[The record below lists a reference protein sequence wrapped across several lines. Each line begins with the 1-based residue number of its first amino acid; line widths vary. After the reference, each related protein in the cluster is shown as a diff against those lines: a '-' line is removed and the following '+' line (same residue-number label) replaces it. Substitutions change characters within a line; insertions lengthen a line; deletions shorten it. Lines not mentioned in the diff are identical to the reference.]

1 MKSTLLY
8 YVAVALFCVLN
19 VDASPFQLRQR
30 GISRSYEIDRAKWAS
45 QQVDSYD
52 KVVGD
57 LQRLDRRLVRRY
69 LQKRVFIA
77 GAEDG
82 SKELGLESQAYDP
95 VKSLEASKKSFEDLS
110 KQQKNDK
117 GGKWEK
123 VDGKWKET
131 SGAIKNGPSR
141 EETIKELPGLVPGTK
156 GSDRFEKAW
165 KDSEPGKITK
175 DGAKVSYQKSM
186 PGPDAMSDQAL
197 NNYSKKMYEDG
208 NKKAKELG
216 MPDHSNMAAAGFSQK
231 PTVAEWE
238 RNSRDKLK
246 KDDKGKYI
254 QGPDNNIHKDTKS
267 PIDMSLT
274 SKGPGSPPLSE
285 EYQHGVDKASELQKQ
300 QALKQKD
307 ASTKKNGETRKKD
320 RWKTKDQPQKSEEAK
335 TDKEIRKMEEKKR
348 KPKMGGKPEKIPP
361 EKNQAKCTHTT
372 GGNCAEKGTLPKA
385 NKDSSGNPAPGS
397 ASAAYGQAAA
407 RPGHKPDLMNN
418 DPPSDKPGHV
428 GTHPGCS
435 GKDPKIGVSGRS
447 WSTSRHT
454 NRIVV
459 R

>member
-8 YVAVALFCVLN
+8 YVTVALLCLFN

-30 GISRSYEIDRAKWAS
+30 GISRNYEIDGAKWS
-45 QQVDSYD
+45 GQRDGSYERI
-52 KVVGD
+52 VRD
-57 LQRLDRRLVRRY
+57 LQRLDRRLARRY

-82 SKELGLESQAYDP
+82 PKELGLESQAYDP
-95 VKSLEASKKSFEDLS
+95 VKSLADSKKTFEDLS

-123 VDGKWKET
+123 VGGKWVET

-141 EETIKELPGLVPGTK
+141 EENIKELPGLVPGTK
-156 GSDRFEKAW
+156 GSERFEKAW
-165 KDSEPGKITK
+165 KDSEPGKVTK
-175 DGAKVSYQKSM
+175 DGTKVSYSKSM

-197 NNYSKKMYEDG
+197 NNYGKKMYEDG
-208 NKKAKELG
+208 NQKAKEMG

-231 PTVAEWE
+231 PTVAEWDK
-238 RNSRDKLK
+238 NSRGKLK
-246 KDDKGKYI
+246 KDEKGKYI

-267 PIDMSLT
+267 QIDMSLT
-274 SKGPGSPPLSE
+274 SKGPGSPPLSQ
-285 EYQHGVDKASELQKQ
+285 EYQHGVDKASELQKH

-307 ASTKKNGETRKKD
+307 ASAKKNGETKKKE
-320 RWKTKDQPQKSEEAK
+320 RW
-335 TDKEIRKMEEKKR
+335 
-348 KPKMGGKPEKIPP
+348 PKVNGKPEKAPQGKAQP
-361 EKNQAKCTHTT
+361 SCSHTT

-385 NKDSSGNPAPGS
+385 NKDSSGKPAPGS

-418 DPPSDKPGHV
+418 DPPSNKPGHV

-435 GKDPKIGVSGRS
+435 GKDPKIGVSDHS
-447 WSTSRHT
+447 WST
-454 NRIVV
+454 
-459 R
+459 